1 MRKRKGPLGIGAGSL
16 GSRAQVSAELLI
28 VIAAV
33 TALAI
38 VLVSQLQQ
46 SAKTGAAN
54 LEKKTKNAWDEVDKI
69 K

>member
-1 MRKRKGPLGIGAGSL
+1 MGRKGLLETAD
-16 GSRAQVSAELLI
+16 SRAQVSAELLI

-33 TALAI
+33 VALAI

-46 SAKTGAAN
+46 SAKTGAQN
-54 LEKKTKNAWDEVDKI
+54 LEKKTKDAWDEVNKI